1 MRIRA
6 VIMIVGAHDADN
18 TAGRPTAPV
27 PDRSCPGRTI
37 AAALGRGRGQLTPA
51 LLGVG

>member
-1 MRIRA
+1 MRTRA

-18 TAGRPTAPV
+18 IAGRPTAPV
-27 PDRSCPGRTI
+27 PDRSCPGRTL
-37 AAALGRGRGQLTPA
+37 AALGRGRGQLTPA